1 MYNFHIMEPLLYL
14 ILPLYKNLYKV
25 VISGTVE
32 VPLYEN
38 YTLNINVG
46 DNIVWVNDDPTDII
60 TIVSEQKLWKN
71 DEVVLGHIGSQF
83 NYTFDEIGTYTFYIK
98 QYQGFPKQTIIVSN
112 SNIVPILTDTVPTH
126 NESITTPVVTTTTP
140 ISTN

>member
-1 MYNFHIMEPLLYL
+1 MKLKLL
-14 ILPLYKNLYKV
+14 ILLTIVSISTGNIGQDGSVTYRSLIDGYKGFYKV

-112 SNIVPILTDTVPTH
+112 SNIVPILTYTVPTYH
-126 NESITTPVVTTTTP
+126 
-140 ISTN
+140 